1 MKLPEDCIREILEH
15 LSEDKRTLYTC
26 LITNRTYCQIVVPIL
41 WRNPWPTFNSLTID
55 LERIYWKILGKTII
69 KCLTLETKQNLS
81 KQFQINLNPSLLQKP
96 LFNYISYIQ
105 IIPVGVIN
113 QLIRNNFEQV
123 INYNLEQLEQMLNKE
138 FWALFIKQCKV
149 KSLEI
154 PNFNIFEY
162 PESKIYLSSLSIL
175 KIFISY
181 PKEMII
187 ELSKNVHTLKRIEIF
202 LIYIYEDTNNDI
214 ENLIISQKNL
224 KEINFMFISGQ
235 KFIFNN
241 KKSIE
246 YLSNSLKILELCSC
260 ICLSANIISSFINL
274 TELKIFYHTSLYHE
288 EGIKVLSDV
297 FLPKLEILSLV
308 NVKGEHL
315 SIFTK
320 LIENTKGSLKILY
333 IHIQKSS
340 PIPSSSSFSSIELY
354 LNVIKSTCPNI
365 EVLPIWLNS
374 IFYLKNFED
383 LLISCPKI
391 RKIII
396 HFKSISTSNNFIP
409 IDTVLAKPILILLTL
424 KSSILLNNIHLI
436 GRWSFSSLDLQEFFE
451 LWKEMKRK
459 PLKFVFN
466 NNIYSH
472 YIIRVC
478 EYYHQQGVIKKG
490 TINYTTPCTYYD
502 DVRTT
507 TMDVLSM

>member
-1 MKLPEDCIREILEH
+1 MILPEDCIREILEQ
-15 LSEDKRTLYTC
+15 LSEDKRTLYSC
-26 LITNRTYCQIVVPIL
+26 LITNRTYCQFVVPIL
-41 WRNPWPTFNSLTID
+41 WRNPWPTFNSLTNE

-69 KCLTLETKQNLS
+69 KCLTLETKQKLS
-81 KQFQINLNPSLLQKP
+81 KQFQIYLNPSLLQKP
-96 LFNYISYIQ
+96 LFNYVSYIQ
-105 IIPVGVIN
+105 IIPV
-113 QLIRNNFEQV
+113 EQ
-123 INYNLEQLEQMLNKE
+123 IFNKE
-138 FWALFIKQCKV
+138 FWELFIKQCKI

-162 PESKIYLSSLSIL
+162 PESKIHLSSLSIL

-202 LIYIYEDTNNDI
+202 LIYIYEDTMNDI
-214 ENLIISQKNL
+214 ENLFISQKNL
-224 KEINFMFISGQ
+224 KEINFMFIAGQ

-241 KKSIE
+241 KKSID

-274 TELKIFYHTSLYHE
+274 TELKIFYHISLYHD
-288 EGIKVLSDV
+288 EGIEILSNV
-297 FLPKLEILSLV
+297 ILPKLEILSLV

-320 LIENTKGSLKILY
+320 LIENTK
-333 IHIQKSS
+333 
-340 PIPSSSSFSSIELY
+340 
-354 LNVIKSTCPNI
+354 
-365 EVLPIWLNS
+365 VLPIWLIS
-374 IFYLKNFED
+374 VFYLKNFED

-396 HFKSISTSNNFIP
+396 HFKSIFTPNNNFIP
-409 IDTVLAKPILILLTL
+409 IDIVLAKPILILLSL
-424 KSSILLNNIHLI
+424 KSSIHLNNIHLI

-478 EYYHQQGVIKKG
+478 EYYHQKGVIKKG

-502 DVRTT
+502 DVCTT
-507 TMDVLSM
+507 TMDILSL

>member
-1 MKLPEDCIREILEH
+1 MILPEDCIREILEQ
-15 LSEDKRTLYTC
+15 LSEDKRTLYSC
-26 LITNRTYCQIVVPIL
+26 LITNRTYCQFVVPIL
-41 WRNPWPTFNSLTID
+41 WRNPWPTFNSLTNE

-69 KCLTLETKQNLS
+69 KCLTLETKQKLS
-81 KQFQINLNPSLLQKP
+81 KQFQIYLNPSLLQKP
-96 LFNYISYIQ
+96 LFNYVSYIQ

-113 QLIRNNFEQV
+113 QLIRNNFEEI
-123 INYNLEQLEQMLNKE
+123 INYNNGEQLEQIFNKE
-138 FWALFIKQCKV
+138 FWELFIKQCKI

-162 PESKIYLSSLSIL
+162 PESKIHLSSLSIL

-187 ELSKNVHTLKRIEIF
+187 ELSKNVHTLKRIEI
-202 LIYIYEDTNNDI
+202 
-214 ENLIISQKNL
+214 
-224 KEINFMFISGQ
+224 
-235 KFIFNN
+235 
-241 KKSIE
+241 
-246 YLSNSLKILELCSC
+246 LSNVI
-260 ICLSANIISSFINL
+260 
-274 TELKIFYHTSLYHE
+274 
-288 EGIKVLSDV
+288 
-297 FLPKLEILSLV
+297 LPKLEILSLV

-340 PIPSSSSFSSIELY
+340 PIPSSSIDYYFNI
-354 LNVIKSTCPNI
+354 IKSTCPNI
-365 EVLPIWLNS
+365 EVLPIWLIS
-374 IFYLKNFED
+374 VFYLKNFED

-396 HFKSISTSNNFIP
+396 HFKSISTSNNNFIP
-409 IDTVLAKPILILLTL
+409 IDIVLAKPILILLSL

-478 EYYHQQGVIKKG
+478 EYYHQKGVIKKG

-507 TMDVLSM
+507 TMDILSL

>member
-1 MKLPEDCIREILEH
+1 MILPEDCIREILEQ
-15 LSEDKRTLYTC
+15 LSEDKRTLYSC
-26 LITNRTYCQIVVPIL
+26 LITNRTYCQFVVPIL
-41 WRNPWPTFNSLTID
+41 WRNPWPTFNSLTNE

-69 KCLTLETKQNLS
+69 KCLTLETKQKLS
-81 KQFQINLNPSLLQKP
+81 NQFQIYLNPSLLQKP
-96 LFNYISYIQ
+96 LFNYVSYIQ

-113 QLIRNNFEQV
+113 QLIRNNFEEI
-123 INYNLEQLEQMLNKE
+123 INYNNGEQLEQIFNKE
-138 FWALFIKQCKV
+138 FWELFIKQCKI

-162 PESKIYLSSLSIL
+162 PESKIHLSSLSIL

-202 LIYIYEDTNNDI
+202 LIYIYEDTMNDI
-214 ENLIISQKNL
+214 ENLFISQKNL
-224 KEINFMFISGQ
+224 KEINFMFIAGQ

-241 KKSIE
+241 KKSID

-274 TELKIFYHTSLYHE
+274 TELKIFYHISLYHD
-288 EGIKVLSDV
+288 EGIEILSNV
-297 FLPKLEILSLV
+297 ILPKLEILSLV

-340 PIPSSSSFSSIELY
+340 PIPSSSIDYYFNI
-354 LNVIKSTCPNI
+354 IKSTCPNI
-365 EVLPIWLNS
+365 EVLPIWLIS
-374 IFYLKNFED
+374 VFYLKNFED

-396 HFKSISTSNNFIP
+396 HFKSIFTPNNNFIP
-409 IDTVLAKPILILLTL
+409 IDIVLAKPILILLSL

-478 EYYHQQGVIKKG
+478 EYYHQKGVIKKG

-502 DVRTT
+502 DVCTT
-507 TMDVLSM
+507 TMDILSL